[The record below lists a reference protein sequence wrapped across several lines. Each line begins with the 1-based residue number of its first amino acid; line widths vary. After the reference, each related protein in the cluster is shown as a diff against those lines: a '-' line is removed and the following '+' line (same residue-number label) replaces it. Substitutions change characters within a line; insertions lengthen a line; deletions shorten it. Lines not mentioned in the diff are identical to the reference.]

1 MNPHLRLA
9 ATAAAASFGLL
20 LAASCGSKETPTL
33 YLYNWDA
40 YLNPDLVTAFE
51 KAHNCRVVQDVF
63 DSNEM
68 LEAKMKGGAADYDV
82 VFPSSYFAARM
93 FEQGLIQK
101 LDAAKIPNLKHV
113 DPSVLAKVPDTAMA
127 YSVPYMV
134 GCSGLAYRKSQ
145 VADFEPS
152 WTMLARAD
160 LQNRTTLLNDIREV
174 LGAAL
179 KTLGYSNNSE
189 NPEELKKAAQLVL
202 QWKKVAAK
210 FDNEQYKNGIA
221 SGEFKLVHGYVC
233 DLLQVAE
240 DNEDIHVVLPREGT
254 QLAVDLMV
262 VPAKSRN
269 PELAHAFI
277 NFLHDPANAAANTE
291 WVMSMCPNS
300 ASYDLVD
307 PEVRANTAIFPD
319 AEVMAKSELL
329 RDVGPAIET
338 YNRLWDAI
346 KTKDTIE

>member
-1 MNPHLRLA
+1 MNAPLRLVATAAVASLELLA
-9 ATAAAASFGLL
+9 AT
-20 LAASCGSKETPTL
+20 SCGSKKPTL

-40 YLNPDLVTAFE
+40 YLDPELVATFE
-51 KAHNCRVVQDVF
+51 EAQGCRVVQDVF

-93 FEQGLIQK
+93 FEQGLLQK
-101 LDAAKIPNLKHV
+101 LDRAKLPNLKNV
-113 DPSVLAKVPDTAMA
+113 DAAVLAKVPDPEMA
-127 YSVPYMV
+127 YSVPYMM
-134 GCSGLAYRKSQ
+134 GCSGLAYLKSQ
-145 VADFEPS
+145 VPSFEPS

-160 LQNRTTLLNDIREV
+160 LQSRTTLLNDIRET

-179 KTLGYSNNSE
+179 KTLGYSNNSAD
-189 NPEELKKAAQLVL
+189 PEELKKAARLVL
-202 QWKKVAAK
+202 EWKKVAAK

-233 DLLQVAE
+233 DLLQVAGE
-240 DNEDIHVVLPREGT
+240 NEDIAVVLPREGT

-262 VPAKSRN
+262 IPAKSRN

-277 NFLHDPANAAANTE
+277 NFIHEPENAAANTE

-300 ASYDLVD
+300 ASYDIID
-307 PEVRANTAIFPD
+307 PEVRANKAIFPD
-319 AEVMAKSELL
+319 ADVMAKSELL
-329 RDVGPAIET
+329 RDVGAAIET

-346 KTKDTIE
+346 KTKDVID

>member
-1 MNPHLRLA
+1 MNARFRLA
-9 ATAAAASFGLL
+9 ASVATASLGLL
-20 LAASCGSKETPTL
+20 LATSCGSKKPTL

-40 YLNPDLVTAFE
+40 YLSPDLVAAFE
-51 KAHNCRVVQDVF
+51 AEHGCSIVQDVF

-93 FEQGLIQK
+93 FEQGMIQK
-101 LDAAKIPNLKHV
+101 LDRAKLPNLKHV
-113 DPSVLAKVPDTAMA
+113 DAAVLAKVPDTDMV

-134 GCSGLAYRKSQ
+134 GCSGLAYLKSQ
-145 VADFEPS
+145 VPNFEPS

-160 LQNRTTLLNDIREV
+160 LQSRTTLLNDIREV

-179 KTLGYSNNSE
+179 KTLGYSNNSAD
-189 NPEELKKAAQLVL
+189 PAELKKAAQLVME
-202 QWKKVAAK
+202 WKKIAAK

-240 DNEDIHVVLPREGT
+240 ENKDIEVVLPREGT

-262 VPAKSRN
+262 IPAKSRN

-277 NFLHDPANAAANTE
+277 NFLHEPENAAANTE
-291 WVMSMCPNS
+291 WVLSMCPNS
-300 ASYDLVD
+300 ASYDIID
-307 PEVRANTAIFPD
+307 PEVRANKAIFPD
-319 AEVMAKSELL
+319 PEVLAKSELL
-329 RDVGPAIET
+329 RDVGAAIET

-346 KTKDTIE
+346 KSKDVIE